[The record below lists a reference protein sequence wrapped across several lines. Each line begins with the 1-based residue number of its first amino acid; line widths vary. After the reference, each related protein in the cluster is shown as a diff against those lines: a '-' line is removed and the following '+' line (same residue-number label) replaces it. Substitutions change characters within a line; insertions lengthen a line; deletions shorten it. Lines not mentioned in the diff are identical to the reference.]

1 MIENGIVDTTARTGT
16 QAVNLDNGM
25 VHYFSSSATGTWKP
39 NFRGN
44 SSNTL
49 NSLMGTGDVCSPTMI
64 VNKSNTSHFSNSV
77 QVDGTDRTIEFAGGA
92 PTDGGGNNTFD
103 VYNYTIIK
111 TGDDAFIVFASVS
124 TYE

>member
-1 MIENGIVDTTARTGT
+1 
-16 QAVNLDNGM
+16 M
-25 VHYFSSSATGTWKP
+25 VHYFTSSATGTWKP
-39 NFRGN
+39 NFRVN

-49 NSLMGTGDVCSPTMI
+49 NSAMGTGDICSPTMV
-64 VNKSNTSHFSNSV
+64 VNKSNTAHYADSV
-77 QVDGTDRTIEFAGGA
+77 QVDGTDRTIEWLGGA

-111 TGDDAFIVFASVS
+111 TADDTFIVFASVS